1 MVKNNN
7 MKKAYFLTVCMMFLS
22 FGLITGQKTGNETLQ
37 NVKKSVS
44 ISTAP
49 EIETLTISWIKGFES
64 ANPGMKAEVLSPAGS
79 PVADIQFVTGNTL
92 IPDETNSSWRM
103 IVGRDVIVPVTSTDN
118 PYFNDLYNSGISPEK
133 FASLLS
139 TKSLTWNKLLVNAG
153 ASALTVWLPEDRTV
167 SSSVA
172 RFVNIEPDKM
182 TASTTPSPADMLDM
196 LRKDPSAIGFCRLAD
211 ISDNTGTGFLE
222 GFRVIP
228 IDINNNGQ
236 SDYFEQFYNDYS
248 SFNRAVYIGKY
259 PKTLYNSIF
268 AVSPSQP
275 VSEAGTALL
284 RYILTDGQ
292 QLLAGGGY
300 TALAEGEGLIKRETL
315 SEDQG
320 VVTSGNAWLPFLKSA
335 LWVIA
340 IITVVSLI
348 AYAVYRYTRSVNVIH
363 SINES
368 VHSAGFSEKSL
379 LVPGGIFFDKSH
391 TWAFMEKDGEVRV
404 GIDDFLQHI
413 TGSITRVRMKPAG
426 ERIRKG
432 DHIISLV
439 QKGKQLDIQSPVS
452 GTITARNEKL
462 NIGTDIIN
470 NSPYN
475 EGWIYAVKPDNWIT
489 ESRMMI
495 MAGKY
500 AEWIRD
506 EFTRIKDFLAGL
518 PGNNDVRYAAVVLQD
533 GGELKDG
540 LLEEFGP
547 EVWEEFQIKFIDSLH

>member
-7 MKKAYFLTVCMMFLS
+7 MKKAYFLTACMMFLS

-37 NVKKSVS
+37 NDKKSVS

-64 ANPGMKAEVLSPAGS
+64 ANPGMKAEVLSPAAS

-118 PYFNDLYNSGISPEK
+118 PYFTDLYNSGVSPEK
-133 FASLLS
+133 FAFLLS
-139 TKSLTWNKLLVNAG
+139 TKNLTWNKLLVNAG
-153 ASALTVWLPEDRTV
+153 ASALIVWLPEDRTV

-182 TASTTPSPADMLDM
+182 TASTTPSPSDMLDM

-211 ISDNTGTGFLE
+211 ISDNAGTGFLE

-259 PKTLYNSIF
+259 PKTLCNSIF

-292 QLLAGGGY
+292 QLLAAGGY

-335 LWVIA
+335 LWVMA

-363 SINES
+363 GINES

-391 TWAFMEKDGEVRV
+391 TWAFMEKDGAVRV

-452 GTITARNEKL
+452 GTITARNDKL

-506 EFTRIKDFLAGL
+506 EFARIKDFLAGL

-547 EVWEEFQIKFIDSLH
+547 EIWEEFQIKFIDSLH